1 MNDHK
6 RRVEVKMKNA
16 RALSMLST
24 ELRRRNYSYRTEKSY
39 VQWVK
44 RFLLYIQRHKG
55 NIINEQSITAYL
67 NYLAVE
73 RRVAGSTQNQALC
86 AIIFYLEKVL
96 HKQVPELVNLKR
108 AKKSDHLPVVLTKA
122 EVRRVLELLQ
132 GVKQL
137 VVQLLYGSGLRI
149 SEALRLRVQD
159 LDFSYRQLFVRNTKG
174 RKDRTTILPDRLV
187 MPLKRH
193 LRKVKR
199 LHDRDL
205 DRGWGEVILPKAL
218 DKKYPSANRE
228 LKWQYVFPSRKRRKD
243 PRSGRYQRYHLSTST
258 VQKAVRKAVRRANIQ
273 KHATCHTFRH
283 SFATHLLENGYDI
296 RTVQELLGHKSV
308 KTTQVYTHVLKRGG
322 QGVKSPLDG

>member
-1 MNDHK
+1 
-6 RRVEVKMKNA
+6 MKNA